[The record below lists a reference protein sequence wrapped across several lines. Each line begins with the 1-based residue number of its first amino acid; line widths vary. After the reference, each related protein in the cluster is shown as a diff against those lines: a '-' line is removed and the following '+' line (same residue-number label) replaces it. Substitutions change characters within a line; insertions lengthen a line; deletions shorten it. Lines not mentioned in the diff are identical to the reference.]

1 MNVIAEYTTV
11 SAPDVDNIVQN
22 LDARGTPANETQLIT
37 EEALDKL
44 FSSQIDTQQRKEFL
58 EVLGIGDDYTN
69 LHEEEWKVTSM
80 HQALANKFQEIGMKT
95 TTDKDVLNVLLN
107 DEREKNEKDEKFLA
121 YLFACGWGG
130 FNILHTILNP
140 ITYKNNSFSL
150 DAVKPLIRF
159 LLLIYPDLPARLS
172 TDGKKQPPIFVA
184 LQTYPSFR
192 SGKKD
197 NNQATEFTS
206 SVKESII
213 RYLCETENGLGSKT
227 AIKSLAQT
235 VGDNTGCCNAIH
247 KIISSADFDISE
259 TVLRELRN
267 IMVSESQHG
276 QPGIC
281 CLETRDGQDRTCLHI
296 ALTAP
301 LNKRSIWWAERL
313 AELLPDLLKATCPSA
328 IKKQGNNGEQLTPLQ
343 YFAEQRQQQRDE
355 NLRTELQNLE
365 AFLKRQCLINFKI
378 DICKSIMYRKDAAQ
392 EIFLTLDDDI
402 ISWEFLESQK
412 LHYKLDTSLKRVHIL
427 NSVSIHWDELSLEA
441 RKIATSWKCAG
452 NFDLFMVFFWL
463 KHEIKVRKIVEV
475 IVDDGAGQEES
486 TGDISET
493 DKKPHSDQAIIEC
506 LKGLAVEALN
516 WKRMDIP
523 AEVLIK
529 GVGKDVRRLHLY
541 CSGSQAVLQSWA
553 DSNGLSKLE
562 NGLESFDWVNEHAK
576 IFAADLKKKFEELN
590 EGKTP
595 LVVDYKIVR
604 PKKALGAKSADS
616 EVKNRD
622 QQGFEEQDWLKC
634 MDEFADIMEAV
645 EQQPDSASIG
655 IQKST
660 RPIRVALIDDG
671 VKTSYAGLDN
681 NIHTGKSG
689 WQQSDSPTTQ
699 TENSQWE
706 HFRNYNSSHT
716 GHGTVMAYYIKRVCP
731 RVSLYVAKLNCKP
744 HRGGTSGYS
753 ANVTFSIDSVAQAIE
768 WAVEQEVD
776 IISMSW
782 AIEKNSTLPYRPL
795 CDAIEKAVG
804 KKIILFCAN
813 PDRGTGYTE
822 IDTYPLFSGLG
833 HIICV
838 GAATQSGVRW
848 NQIDANDKTCNFF
861 LPGVELGI
869 QVDTKQRRNPDGPPR
884 EWRTHSGSSLSCAL
898 AAGLAAMILHCSLV
912 TGVATFDSPKWGWLR
927 SYDGMCSAFERMQV
941 DKASGWLPVRRF
953 FGPVVANPNENSTK
967 KVQEIQNLIKDIF
980 QGMPS
985 H

>member
-1 MNVIAEYTTV
+1 MSVNVDYTTV
-11 SAPDVDNIVQN
+11 SAGDVDNFVQN
-22 LDARGTPANETQLIT
+22 LDARGTLANETQLST
-37 EEALDKL
+37 TEALNKL

-58 EVLGIGDDYTN
+58 EVLGTEDDYTS
-69 LHEEEWKVTSM
+69 LQEEQWKVTSM
-80 HQALANKFQEIGMKT
+80 HRALANKFQEIGMKT
-95 TTDKDVLNVLLN
+95 TTDKDVLDVLLN
-107 DEREKNEKDEKFLA
+107 DERENNEKDIKFLA

-140 ITYKNNSFSL
+140 TIYKNNSFSF

-159 LLLIYPDLPARLS
+159 LLLIYPDLPAGTS

-184 LQTYPSFR
+184 LQTYPSPR
-192 SGKKD
+192 PGKD

-213 RYLCETENGLGSKT
+213 RYLCETENGLGSKS

-235 VGDNTGCCNAIH
+235 VSDNTGRCNAIH

-267 IMVSESQHG
+267 IMISERQHG

-281 CLETRDGQDRTCLHI
+281 CLETRDGQDRMCLHI

-313 AELLPDLLKATCPSA
+313 AELLPDLLRATCPSA
-328 IKKQGNNGEQLTPLQ
+328 IKKQGKNGEQLTPLQ
-343 YFAEQRQQQRDE
+343 YFAEQRLQTEESDE
-355 NLRTELQNLE
+355 KLGSKLGDLE

-378 DICKSIMYRKDAAQ
+378 DTCKSIMYGKDTAK

-427 NSVSIHWDELSLEA
+427 NSVSIHWDEFSLEA

-463 KHEIKVRKIVEV
+463 KHEIKVKKIVEV
-475 IVDDGAGQEES
+475 VVDDGAGEEES
-486 TGDISET
+486 PNDISEIG
-493 DKKPHSDQAIIEC
+493 KKPHSDQAIIEC
-506 LKGLAVEALN
+506 LKGLAVETLN

-523 AEVLIK
+523 AEVIIE
-529 GVGKDVRRLHLY
+529 GAGKNVRRLHLY

-562 NGLESFDWVNEHAK
+562 N
-576 IFAADLKKKFEELN
+576 
-590 EGKTP
+590 
-595 LVVDYKIVR
+595 
-604 PKKALGAKSADS
+604 
-616 EVKNRD
+616 
-622 QQGFEEQDWLKC
+622 GFEEQDWLKC

-681 NIHTGKSG
+681 NIHTGRSG

-731 RVSLYVAKLNCKP
+731 RVSLYVAKLDCKP
-744 HRGGTSGYS
+744 HRGGASGYS

-768 WAVEQEVD
+768 WAVEQDVD

-782 AIEKNSTLPYRPL
+782 AIEKGNTPPYNRL
-795 CDAIEKAVG
+795 WDAVQHAVEKN
-804 KKIILFCAN
+804 IILFCAN

-822 IDTYPLFSGLG
+822 IDTYPLFLGPG

-848 NQIDANDKTCNFF
+848 NQIDANDKTCKFF

-884 EWRTHSGSSLSCAL
+884 EWC
-898 AAGLAAMILHCSLV
+898 V
-912 TGVATFDSPKWGWLR
+912 SPCL
-927 SYDGMCSAFERMQV
+927 
-941 DKASGWLPVRRF
+941 
-953 FGPVVANPNENSTK
+953 T
-967 KVQEIQNLIKDIF
+967 
-980 QGMPS
+980 
-985 H
+985 